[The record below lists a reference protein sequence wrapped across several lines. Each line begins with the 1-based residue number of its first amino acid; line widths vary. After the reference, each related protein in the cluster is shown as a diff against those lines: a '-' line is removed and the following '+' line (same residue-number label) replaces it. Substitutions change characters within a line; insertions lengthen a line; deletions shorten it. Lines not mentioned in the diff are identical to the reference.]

1 MASVSSFRDVIA
13 NMYYNEI
20 FDELSEYIED
30 NPDKLESNSYH
41 VQSPDE
47 AVLSDF
53 DIITIDITDSPGN
66 SVLFDVIVSAE
77 VEIAETVRRNRETD
91 GIEQWFRIS
100 CRADLDDGIQNFQ
113 INSVSIYNKYRE
125 SKLGRLSEYLVP
137 IIEKEQFDDVAAE
150 FLNEFCPEALSTP
163 MPIPVDEVV
172 KRMGLKVKQIRLTKH
187 FTIFGQ
193 IVFGDCTIEYY
204 DRNERTYKPLEVSRG
219 TILVDPNVYF
229 MRNVGCMNN
238 TIIHE
243 CVHWY
248 KHRKY
253 HELVKTYNSDAL
265 LISCRVN
272 ETTKY
277 KKQWTPED
285 WMEWH
290 ANGIA
295 PRILMPKSMTIKKI
309 EELIK
314 KNELLFGTHDRLN
327 IMENVVYELADF
339 FQVSRIAA
347 KIRMLDLGYKEAEG
361 VYTYVDDHFISNY
374 SFKADS
380 LHKNQTYS
388 ISLSDSFFEYY
399 ANPEFAKIIDSGNFI
414 YVDGHYV
421 INDSKYIK
429 RLENGGL
436 DLTDYAKLHVDE
448 CCLLFDLKL
457 NKASKMDI
465 VVYLDSIMFRKA
477 TPDYNRVPTFNPDK
491 HNMEV
496 FNRSEELKK
505 FHEEF
510 VEEGQH
516 LSRTTQTFSQAVYGH
531 IKRKGYNKVVFT
543 DKTLLSE
550 KTYDRI
556 KNNELNNPTLETVV
570 AICIGLELGPTYSEE
585 ILRLAG
591 YTLNN
596 TPQQLAY
603 KKLIHSYRGHS
614 IYECNEVLEALGLSP
629 LCAKAYKEMVS

>member
-13 NMYYNEI
+13 NMYYNEL

-30 NPDKLESNSYH
+30 NPDKLESNSYR

-47 AVLSDF
+47 AALSDF

-66 SVLFDVIVSAE
+66 SILFDVIISAE

-100 CRADLDDGIQNFQ
+100 CKADLDDGIQNFQ

-137 IIEKEQFDDVAAE
+137 IIEKEQFDDVATE
-150 FLNEFCPEALSTP
+150 FLNEFCPEALSVP

-172 KRMGLKVKQIRLTKH
+172 KRMGLKVKEIQLTKH

-193 IVFGDCTIEYY
+193 IVFDDCTIEYY

-229 MRNVGCMNN
+229 MRNIGCMNN

-309 EELIK
+309 EELII

-347 KIRMLDLGYKEAEG
+347 KIRMLDLGYKEVEG

-429 RLENGGL
+429 RLENGSL

-457 NKASKMDI
+457 NKASKIDI

-510 VEEGQH
+510 VEESQH
-516 LSRTTQTFSQAVYGH
+516 
-531 IKRKGYNKVVFT
+531 
-543 DKTLLSE
+543 
-550 KTYDRI
+550 
-556 KNNELNNPTLETVV
+556 
-570 AICIGLELGPTYSEE
+570 
-585 ILRLAG
+585 
-591 YTLNN
+591 
-596 TPQQLAY
+596 
-603 KKLIHSYRGHS
+603 
-614 IYECNEVLEALGLSP
+614 
-629 LCAKAYKEMVS
+629 

>member
-1 MASVSSFRDVIA
+1 MLLWRYGMASVSSFRDVIA
-13 NMYYNEI
+13 NMYYNEL

-30 NPDKLESNSYH
+30 NPDKLESNSYR

-47 AVLSDF
+47 AALSDF
-53 DIITIDITDSPGN
+53 DIITLDITDSPGN
-66 SVLFDVIVSAE
+66 SILFDVIVSAE

-113 INSVSIYNKYRE
+113 IKSVSIYNKYRE

-137 IIEKEQFDDVAAE
+137 IIEKEQFDNVATE

-172 KRMGLKVKQIRLTKH
+172 KRMGLKVEEIQLTKH

-277 KKQWTPED
+277 KQQWTPED

-295 PRILMPKSMTIKKI
+295 PRILMPRSMTIKKI

-314 KNELLFGTHDRLN
+314 KNELLFGTYDRLN

-347 KIRMLDLGYKEAEG
+347 KIRMLDLGYKEVEG

-414 YVDGHYV
+414 YVDGHYI

-429 RLENGGL
+429 RLENGSI

-531 IKRKGYNKVVFT
+531 IKRKGYNKVVFIE
-543 DKTLLSE
+543 KTLLSGKHMTE
-550 KTYDRI
+550 
-556 KNNELNNPTLETVV
+556 
-570 AICIGLELGPTYSEE
+570 
-585 ILRLAG
+585 
-591 YTLNN
+591 
-596 TPQQLAY
+596 
-603 KKLIHSYRGHS
+603 
-614 IYECNEVLEALGLSP
+614 
-629 LCAKAYKEMVS
+629 

>member
-1 MASVSSFRDVIA
+1 MAGNRSFKDYVADRF
-13 NMYYNEI
+13 YNEI
-20 FDELSEYIED
+20 FAAIQSYTTDNYDDLDLRLYRVRNIGGIELSDIEVKFVSVND
-30 NPDKLESNSYH
+30 LPDMKIE
-41 VQSPDE
+41 
-47 AVLSDF
+47 
-53 DIITIDITDSPGN
+53 
-66 SVLFDVIVSAE
+66 FDVVVEAE
-77 VEIAETVRRNRETD
+77 LEVRESDYHYDESENCR
-91 GIEQWFRIS
+91 QWFMLTCS
-100 CRADLDDGIQNFQ
+100 GDLACNLDDFTIS
-113 INSVSIYNKYRE
+113 SVTEYTSKNKQPKPM
-125 SKLGRLSEYLVP
+125 SDSLVP
-137 IIEKEQFDDVAAE
+137 IIHKEQLESVATD
-150 FLNEFCPEALSTP
+150 FLCRHYPEALKTP
-163 MPIPVDEVV
+163 MAIEPQVLAE
-172 KRMGLKVKQIRLTKH
+172 KMGLTVEMREITKDFSVFGQLYFH
-187 FTIFGQ
+187 DCDAEFYDKDSDKMVQTHVDARTIF
-193 IVFGDCTIEYY
+193 
-204 DRNERTYKPLEVSRG
+204 
-219 TILVDPNVYF
+219 VDPKAF
-229 MRNVGCMNN
+229 FLRNLGSVNN
-238 TIIHE
+238 TIVHE

-347 KIRMLDLGYKEAEG
+347 KIRMLDLGYKEVEG
-361 VYTYVDDHFISNY
+361 VYTYVDDHFISSY

-429 RLENGGL
+429 RLENGSL

-448 CCLLFDLKL
+448 CCLLFDLEL

-531 IKRKGYNKVVFT
+531 IKRKGYNKVVFIE
-543 DKTLLSE
+543 KTLLSG

-570 AICIGLELGPTYSEE
+570 AICIGLELSPTYSEE

-629 LCAKAYKEMVS
+629 LCAKAYKEMIS

>member
-1 MASVSSFRDVIA
+1 MLLGRYGMASVSSFRDVIA
-13 NMYYNEI
+13 NMYYNEL

-47 AVLSDF
+47 AALSDF

-66 SVLFDVIVSAE
+66 SILFDVIVSAE

-100 CRADLDDGIQNFQ
+100 CKADLDDGIQNFQ
-113 INSVSIYNKYRE
+113 INSVSTYNKYRE
-125 SKLGRLSEYLVP
+125 SKIGRLSEYLVP
-137 IIEKEQFDDVAAE
+137 IIEKEQFDDVATE
-150 FLNEFCPEALSTP
+150 FLSEFCPEALSTP

-172 KRMGLKVKQIRLTKH
+172 KRMGLKVKEIQLTKH

-295 PRILMPKSMTIKKI
+295 PRILMPRSMTIKKI

-314 KNELLFGTHDRLN
+314 KNELLFGIHDRLN

-347 KIRMLDLGYKEAEG
+347 KIRMLDLGYKEVEG

-429 RLENGGL
+429 RLENGSL

-510 VEEGQH
+510 VEESQH

-531 IKRKGYNKVVFT
+531 IKRKGYNKVVFIE
-543 DKTLLSE
+543 KTLLWFIV
-550 KTYDRI
+550 K
-556 KNNELNNPTLETVV
+556 LNATGKMHV
-570 AICIGLELGPTYSEE
+570 
-585 ILRLAG
+585 
-591 YTLNN
+591 
-596 TPQQLAY
+596 
-603 KKLIHSYRGHS
+603 KK
-614 IYECNEVLEALGLSP
+614 
-629 LCAKAYKEMVS
+629 

>member
-1 MASVSSFRDVIA
+1 
-13 NMYYNEI
+13 
-20 FDELSEYIED
+20 
-30 NPDKLESNSYH
+30 
-41 VQSPDE
+41 
-47 AVLSDF
+47 
-53 DIITIDITDSPGN
+53 
-66 SVLFDVIVSAE
+66 
-77 VEIAETVRRNRETD
+77 
-91 GIEQWFRIS
+91 
-100 CRADLDDGIQNFQ
+100 
-113 INSVSIYNKYRE
+113 
-125 SKLGRLSEYLVP
+125 
-137 IIEKEQFDDVAAE
+137 
-150 FLNEFCPEALSTP
+150 
-163 MPIPVDEVV
+163 
-172 KRMGLKVKQIRLTKH
+172 
-187 FTIFGQ
+187 
-193 IVFGDCTIEYY
+193 
-204 DRNERTYKPLEVSRG
+204 
-219 TILVDPNVYF
+219 
-229 MRNVGCMNN
+229 
-238 TIIHE
+238 
-243 CVHWY
+243 
-248 KHRKY
+248 
-253 HELVKTYNSDAL
+253 
-265 LISCRVN
+265 
-272 ETTKY
+272 
-277 KKQWTPED
+277 
-285 WMEWH
+285 MEWH

-295 PRILMPKSMTIKKI
+295 PRILMPRSMTIKKI

-314 KNELLFGTHDRLN
+314 KNELLFGTYDRLN

-347 KIRMLDLGYKEAEG
+347 KIRMLDLGYKEVEG

-414 YVDGHYV
+414 YVDGHYI

-429 RLENGGL
+429 RLENGSI

-531 IKRKGYNKVVFT
+531 IKRKGYNKVVFIE
-543 DKTLLSE
+543 KTLLSG

-570 AICIGLELGPTYSEE
+570 AICIGLELSPTYSEE

-629 LCAKAYKEMVS
+629 LCAKAYKEMIS

>member
-13 NMYYNEI
+13 NMYYNEL

-30 NPDKLESNSYH
+30 NPDKLESNSYR

-47 AVLSDF
+47 AALSDF
-53 DIITIDITDSPGN
+53 DIIMIDITDSPGN
-66 SVLFDVIVSAE
+66 SILFDVIVSAE

-137 IIEKEQFDDVAAE
+137 IIEKEQFDDVATE
-150 FLNEFCPEALSTP
+150 FLSEFCPEALSTP

-172 KRMGLKVKQIRLTKH
+172 KRMGLKVKEIQLTKH

-204 DRNERTYKPLEVSRG
+204 DRNERAYKPLEVSRG

-314 KNELLFGTHDRLN
+314 KNELLFGNHDRLN

-347 KIRMLDLGYKEAEG
+347 KIRMLDLGYKEVEG

-429 RLENGGL
+429 RLENGSI

-531 IKRKGYNKVVFT
+531 IKRKGYNKVVFIE
-543 DKTLLSE
+543 KTLLSG

-570 AICIGLELGPTYSEE
+570 AICIGLELSPTYSEE

-614 IYECNEVLEALGLSP
+614 IYECNEVLEALRLSP
-629 LCAKAYKEMVS
+629 LCAKAYKEMIS

>member
-13 NMYYNEI
+13 NMYYNEL

-30 NPDKLESNSYH
+30 NPDKLESNSYR

-47 AVLSDF
+47 AALSDF
-53 DIITIDITDSPGN
+53 DIITLDITDSPGN
-66 SVLFDVIVSAE
+66 SILFDVIVSAE

-113 INSVSIYNKYRE
+113 IKSVSIYNKYRE

-137 IIEKEQFDDVAAE
+137 IIEKEQFDNVATE

-172 KRMGLKVKQIRLTKH
+172 KRMGLKVEEIQLTKH

-277 KKQWTPED
+277 KQQWTPED

-295 PRILMPKSMTIKKI
+295 PRILMPRSMTIKKI

-314 KNELLFGTHDRLN
+314 KNELLFGTYDRLN

-347 KIRMLDLGYKEAEG
+347 KIRMLDLGYKEVEG

-414 YVDGHYV
+414 YVDGHYI

-429 RLENGGL
+429 RLENGSI

-531 IKRKGYNKVVFT
+531 IKRKGYNKVVFIE
-543 DKTLLSE
+543 KTLLSGKHMTE
-550 KTYDRI
+550 
-556 KNNELNNPTLETVV
+556 
-570 AICIGLELGPTYSEE
+570 
-585 ILRLAG
+585 
-591 YTLNN
+591 
-596 TPQQLAY
+596 
-603 KKLIHSYRGHS
+603 
-614 IYECNEVLEALGLSP
+614 
-629 LCAKAYKEMVS
+629 